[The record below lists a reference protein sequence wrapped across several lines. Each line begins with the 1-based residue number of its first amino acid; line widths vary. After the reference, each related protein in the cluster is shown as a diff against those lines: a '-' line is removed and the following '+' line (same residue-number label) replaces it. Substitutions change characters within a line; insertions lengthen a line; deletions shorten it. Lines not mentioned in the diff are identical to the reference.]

1 MAAEKLARP
10 ALAGSAD
17 FAPEGRAAVDKRCR
31 RTILIVEDD
40 PDAVEANRILLEG
53 EGYHTI
59 SATDPCSALER
70 MRSERPDLILLDV
83 MMPSGTEGF
92 HFVWN
97 LRRDPDPCCRA
108 IPIIVLSAIHRTTP
122 LRFYPDQSDG
132 YYQPYEYLPVEA
144 LLDKPAS
151 SERLLAE
158 IAAALRSDKR
168 RPSAGLRGGDS
179 ASLGSTRLI
188 GAGNRVTD

>member
-1 MAAEKLARP
+1 MGE
-10 ALAGSAD
+10 LAGKK
-17 FAPEGRAAVDKRCR
+17 V
-31 RTILIVEDD
+31 LVVEDD
-40 PDAVEANRILLEG
+40 PDAAETLQIVLED
-53 EGYHTI
+53 EGCTVVR
-59 SATDPCSALER
+59 AADAQQGLAKAK
-70 MRSERPDLILLDV
+70 SERPDVILLDI

-97 LRRDPDPCCRA
+97 LRRYPDPCCRA

-168 RPSAGLRGGDS
+168 RPSAGLRGGNS